1 MSRRLELHMG
11 WRHLLFAN
19 WPVEPEVVEPRIP
32 DGLAVDTYDGG
43 AWLSVVPYV
52 NVDVRPRR
60 VPAGL
65 GVRLPELNL
74 RTYVRPDPVSARE
87 PDESRRSDRT
97 PGVYFFSLDA
107 DGLAGVGL
115 ASVLGARLLH
125 ALPYYYADIDC
136 SVGADGSVRF
146 ESRRRHPGARPVRF
160 RATYRPTG
168 DAFRPEPGSL
178 AEFLTER
185 YRFYTEAASGGIRYA
200 DIRHERWSLREATA
214 AIEQNILLRA
224 DGFANPEGD
233 PICYYSPGL
242 DILASPNRE
251 LETDRR

>member
-1 MSRRLELHMG
+1 MFELHMG
-11 WRHLLFAN
+11 WRRLLFAN
-19 WPVEPEVVEPRIP
+19 WPVAPEVVEPRIP
-32 DGLAVDTYDGG
+32 DALAVDTYDGQ

-74 RTYVRPDPVSARE
+74 RTYVRPDGDSARTPE
-87 PDESRRSDRT
+87 ESKFSDRT

-107 DGLAGVGL
+107 DGLPGVGP

-146 ESRRRHPGARPVRF
+146 ESRRRHPGARSVRF
-160 RATYRPTG
+160 RATYGPTG
-168 DAFRPEPGSL
+168 ETFRPDPGSL
-178 AEFLTER
+178 SEFLTER
-185 YRFYTEAASGGIRYA
+185 YRFYAEATSGGIRYA

-214 AIEQNILLRA
+214 EIEENTLFRA
-224 DGFANPEGD
+224 NGFAHPEGD
-233 PICYYSPGL
+233 PVCYYSPGL
-242 DILASPNRE
+242 DILASRNNE